1 MALDSANNTGRT
13 VVGLFRNRGD
23 AEQAISDLKD
33 AGFTREQV
41 GIAIKDRADQRDL
54 PGSTET
60 SPAGKG
66 AAAGAVSGGLVG
78 GIIGLLGS
86 LLIPGLGPIVVGG
99 VLESVLV
106 GAGAGLA
113 TGGLIGGL
121 MGLGVSEEDAKHFD
135 TGFRGGGTLVTVDA
149 GARVDEAQ
157 RILGS
162 RNADLGPSWAGRE
175 VETPR
180 GRVAVRTSDPSRL
193 ELREEEL
200 DVSTRPQ
207 PATDAPVSRE
217 RPVAR
222 EEAPVGKLRVE
233 RFGGS
238 ERRRRQDPQ
247 YVGPERRLVGA

>member
-1 MALDSANNTGRT
+1 MAFDSANKTGRT
-13 VVGLFRNRGD
+13 VVGLFRHRGD

-33 AGFTREQV
+33 AGFTRDQI
-41 GIAIKDRADQRDL
+41 GIAIKDRAEQRDL
-54 PGSTET
+54 AGSAET

-162 RNADLGPSWAGRE
+162 HSADLGPTWAGRE
-175 VETPR
+175 GAPR
-180 GRVAVRTSDPSRL
+180 GRVAGTTSDPARL

-200 DVSTRPQ
+200 DLST
-207 PATDAPVSRE
+207 SY
-217 RPVAR
+217 
-222 EEAPVGKLRVE
+222 
-233 RFGGS
+233 GGN
-238 ERRRRQDPQ
+238 ERRRHQDPQ
-247 YVGPERRLVGA
+247 YAGPERRLVGV

>member
-1 MALDSANNTGRT
+1 MAFDSANKTGRT

-33 AGFTREQV
+33 AGFTREQI
-41 GIAIKDRADQRDL
+41 GIAIKDRAEQRDRA
-54 PGSTET
+54 GSAET
-60 SPAGKG
+60 SQAGKG

-121 MGLGVSEEDAKHFD
+121 MGLGVSEEEAKHFD

-162 RNADLGPSWAGRE
+162 HNADLGPAWAGRE
-175 VETPR
+175 GETPR
-180 GRVAVRTSDPSRL
+180 GRVAGTTSDPARL

-200 DVSTRPQ
+200 DLSTRPVQ
-207 PATDAPVSRE
+207 TGEVRVRKDVVEE
-217 RPVAR
+217 RS
-222 EEAPVGKLRVE
+222 GY
-233 RFGGS
+233 G
-238 ERRRRQDPQ
+238 ERRRHPDPR
-247 YVGPERRLVGA
+247 YAGPERRLVGV